1 MSLAFDLGLDER
13 ERMANAVDKHSVTDS
28 VTISVTN
35 SVTISVTS
43 SVTNSM
49 TGLV

>member
-1 MSLAFDLGLDER
+1 MSLAVDLGRDER
-13 ERMANAVDKHSVTDS
+13 ERMASAVDKHSVTDS

-35 SVTISVTS
+35 SVTNSV
-43 SVTNSM
+43 